1 MNDNPDDERLPLMFV
16 GTEGSGGVR
25 PYGDYVV
32 RHTDDQVPEVA
43 RFTDIG
49 WVLIG
54 IEHALQDEDLAQIGH
69 RIVIDPRTLI
79 CVTVVEGSTPA
90 GFQQT

>member
-1 MNDNPDDERLPLMFV
+1 MNDNQDDRKSPLMFI
-16 GTEGSGGVR
+16 GAQGSGGIR

-43 RFTDIG
+43 RYTDIG

-90 GFQQT
+90 GSEQT